1 MKITG
6 PYKMDQNF
14 IYVFV
19 GDTKYI
25 IAKNGDQWGSV
36 TVGKPTAWKNQIWT
50 KEQHEA
56 EKADCSEVGTFE
68 LD

>member
-36 TVGKPTAWKNQIWT
+36 TAGVASGPSYQATMI
-50 KEQHEA
+50 
-56 EKADCSEVGTFE
+56 
-68 LD
+68 

>member
-25 IAKNGDQWGSV
+25 IAK
-36 TVGKPTAWKNQIWT
+36 TAT
-50 KEQHEA
+50 
-56 EKADCSEVGTFE
+56 SGVP
-68 LD
+68 

>member
-36 TVGKPTAWKNQIWT
+36 TVGKLVDSFYSCYSAGKMQ
-50 KEQHEA
+50 K
-56 EKADCSEVGTFE
+56 
-68 LD
+68 

>member
-19 GDTKYI
+19 DDTKYI
-25 IAKNGDQWGSV
+25 IAKNGDQWRLRTMGHS
-36 TVGKPTAWKNQIWT
+36 
-50 KEQHEA
+50 
-56 EKADCSEVGTFE
+56 
-68 LD
+68 

>member
-25 IAKNGDQWGSV
+25 IAKNGDMIWDYYIIIYDTEEV
-36 TVGKPTAWKNQIWT
+36 KKN
-50 KEQHEA
+50 
-56 EKADCSEVGTFE
+56 GNN
-68 LD
+68 